1 MKKYL
6 PAIIV
11 IISLVMVMAPFASS
25 ASTVTLP
32 PAPTSLPT
40 IHYNYKGTNESISDF
55 DWTVFFSSVIDNTH
69 YVKYSFNTSTQY
81 LIVYDLSYT
90 GMNPYGLQFINA
102 LSGIGTPTLKN
113 MTQAFNDTKSM
124 PSQVKGYTDIA
135 ALNAGAYPGFSF
147 SKPVVKPLSTEYLDI
162 GILVAIVAGMV
173 VLYYVF
179 NRKK

>member
-25 ASTVTLP
+25 ASPVTLP
-32 PAPTSLPT
+32 AAPTSLPA
-40 IHYNYKGTNESISDF
+40 ISYNYKGTNESISDAN
-55 DWTVFFSSVIDNTH
+55 WTTFFSNVIDNTH
-69 YVKYSFNTSTQY
+69 YVKYSFNTSTQC
-81 LIVYDLSYT
+81 LIVYDLNYT
-90 GMNPYGLQFINA
+90 GMNPYGLQFLQA

-113 MTQAFNDTKSM
+113 MTLAFNETKDMS
-124 PSQVKGYTDIA
+124 SQVKGYTDIG

-147 SKPVVKPLSTEYLDI
+147 SKPVVKPLSAEYLDV
-162 GILVAIVAGMV
+162 GILVAIVAGMIA
-173 VLYYVF
+173 LYYVF

>member
-25 ASTVTLP
+25 ASPVTLP
-32 PAPTSLPT
+32 AAPTSLPSV
-40 IHYNYKGTNESISDF
+40 HYNYRGTNETISGT
-55 DWTVFFSSVIDNTH
+55 DWATFFSNVIDNTH
-69 YVKYSFNTSTQY
+69 YVKYSFNTSTQC

-90 GMNPYGLQFINA
+90 GMNAYGLQFINA

-113 MTQAFNDTKSM
+113 MTLAFNETKDMS
-124 PSQVKGYTDIA
+124 SQVKGYTDIE

-147 SKPVVKPLSTEYLDI
+147 SKPVVKPLSTEYMYI
-162 GILVAIVAGMV
+162 GILVAIVAGMI